1 MTHGEAVRFRHWAFG
16 KTAMMNRRRLLMLLG
31 GAAGASAVGTGA
43 FSSVTTNQDVSVE
56 VAGDTSGY
64 LALTPSTGPNSEYAT
79 VTGANQLGLNFS
91 DTAAGGQGVGT
102 DSVYTFDDVFQI
114 TNQGTQTIYI
124 WGTFDFAN
132 VPFSTD
138 AIYFYP
144 GNNRDQRLRDGQ
156 DEVLGLGVGES
167 ESIGVYIDTEAV
179 TTEQTL
185 PVTIRSAVEKPNASN
200 AVDQEDLA
208 TQTVSSPDGSIN
220 MTVDVSSGV
229 PNYTVTYEGTTYV
242 ESSPIGFNFS
252 GQEAFGT
259 DISGSGPN
267 ILVTGGERGTT
278 TEEWTPEWGE
288 FASVEEEYSYLTLNL
303 QETTE
308 DGRAAS
314 LEVRVFNS
322 GLGFRVVL
330 DDGFGEFSIDSENTE
345 FNFAGDY
352 DAWWIENEWVNPR
365 FEQEY
370 ATGTLSDIPSGGG
383 STRPNGNSVRRG
395 AHTPLTMDTGGNGPY
410 LSVHESNLKNYASLS
425 LASQSNAGSPEFAA
439 ELAPLPDGSSVKAS
453 APHMTPWRT
462 IQIGDTPGDLVGSQL
477 IPLLADPLDESVF
490 PSGDTSWL
498 ENGRKYV
505 GIWWTMIAG
514 SANWEYKSDSEISG
528 NPAAYIHGARTERM
542 KRYMR
547 FASEHGLD
555 SVLAEGWNEG
565 WSSYGAD
572 ADGTT
577 LEIGIDDSYPDFD
590 VNEVTEFGANLSTP
604 VEMTIHNETSGN
616 LGNYEDEI
624 KNESIFEDY
633 EDVGIRSI
641 KNGYVNDPG
650 LYDELN
656 DQEATHTHHSQRAV
670 NHHQTVIQ
678 AAAANRQMLE
688 IHEGIKPTG
697 EIRTYPNVAAREVV
711 KAQEYDGFG
720 ALGTNVGRDHHV
732 TLPFTRML
740 AGPTSYQPGIFDIT
754 FNDTDGDQI
763 QTTRAK
769 QLAMYPVY
777 LAGLQMAADR
787 IEAYIDSTFEIG
799 EFVQAQAGDLNNM
812 FTADQWRNAY
822 GAHYV
827 PVDPSRGDPDRESTA
842 TFTIK
847 NVTESGTYDLHL
859 RYASDEEDNRNVVTN
874 NGNPELTLLVN
885 GSERKLTPAFT
896 DYWDDWDIHTVSIDL
911 EAGDNTVAIEL
922 GPNEVGGL
930 NLNTIGVTEQNSD
943 PPFPAAYTDFEN
955 THTEK
960 ENYDTEPEFDFIKQ
974 VPTSWDETI
983 VVDAAIGEYIIVARR
998 NGEEWFLGAMTDGNA
1013 RGLTVPLDEFL
1024 TARDNGW
1031 SVTEYADASGTGVD
1045 SDPTKVE
1052 ISKYRASA
1060 SGTVAISMGAS
1071 GGTAM
1076 RIQPAD
1082 SPSVTVAE
1090 FDDPKG
1096 DDNGPGSYTYP
1107 SNDAF
1112 YDGAFDLRQ
1121 FTLTESESSYEFTFE
1136 VENLEKVFNAE
1147 YFSPQFF
1154 TVWVRDPSIS
1164 NGSNT
1169 ENGDLAVNVEFAN
1182 DWHYRIAASG
1192 LGRTNENFKRDII
1205 DANGEGLGIP
1215 EMTVSLTADT
1225 VTLVVEKDSLNI
1237 NLTNTEVIPVVGS
1250 ENFGTFRNVGE
1261 TAGEFNFGGARAGAT
1276 GNAPRVIDLITPDGV
1291 SQVEALAY
1299 NENNKAILPFVS
1311 L

>member
-1 MTHGEAVRFRHWAFG
+1 
-16 KTAMMNRRRLLMLLG
+16 MLLG

-43 FSSVTTNQDVSVE
+43 FSSITTNQDVSVE

-64 LALTPSTGPNSEYAT
+64 LGLTPSTGPNGEYAT

-102 DSVYTFDDVFQI
+102 DSVYTFDNVFQI

-144 GNNRDQRLRDGQ
+144 GNNRDERLRDGQ

-267 ILVTGGERGTT
+267 ILVTGGERGTA

-462 IQIGDTPGDLVGSQL
+462 IQIGDTPGDLIESQL
-477 IPLLADPLDESVF
+477 IPLLADPLDEAAF
-490 PSGDTSWL
+490 PGGDTSWL

-528 NPAAYIHGARTERM
+528 DPARYIHGARTERM

-555 SVLAEGWNEG
+555 SVLAEGWNKG
-565 WSSYGAD
+565 WSSYGAN
-572 ADGTT
+572 ADGTA

-624 KNESIFEDY
+624 ENEDIFEAY
-633 EDVGIRSI
+633 ESAGIRSI

-650 LYDELN
+650 LYDKLS

-711 KAQEYDGFG
+711 KAQEYDGFPDITG
-720 ALGTNVGRDHHV
+720 APLGSNVGRDHHV

-754 FNDTDGDQI
+754 FNDSEGQI

-812 FTADQWRNAY
+812 ITADQWRNAY

-827 PVDPSRGDPDRESTA
+827 PVDPSRGDPNRESTA
-842 TFTIK
+842 TFIIK
-847 NVTESGTYDLHL
+847 NVAEAGTYDLHL
-859 RYASDEEDNRNVVTN
+859 RYASDEEENRFEVTN
-874 NGNPELTLLVN
+874 NGPEFTLSVN
-885 GSERKLTPAFT
+885 GSKRKVTPAFT

-922 GPNEVGGL
+922 GLNEVGGL

-943 PPFPAAYTDFEN
+943 PPFPAAYTDFEDR
-955 THTEK
+955 HTER
-960 ENYDTEPEFDFIKQ
+960 ENYDTEPEFDFMKQ
-974 VPTSWDETI
+974 VPTNWDETT

-998 NGEEWFLGAMTDGNA
+998 SGEEWFLGAMTDGNA
-1013 RGLTVPLDEFL
+1013 RDLTVPLDEFL

-1031 SVTEYADASGTGVD
+1031 SVTEYADAPGTGVD

-1052 ISKYRASA
+1052 ISNYRASV
-1060 SGTVAISMGAS
+1060 SDIVTVSMGAS
-1071 GGTAM
+1071 GGAAM
-1076 RIQPAD
+1076 RIRPAD

-1107 SNDAF
+1107 TANNF
-1112 YDGAFDLRQ
+1112 NDGAFDLRSFRVLETDQ
-1121 FTLTESESSYEFTFE
+1121 KYRFTFE
-1136 VENLEKVFNAE
+1136 VEDLYDTFGGT
-1147 YFSPQFF
+1147 FSPHYFL
-1154 TVWVRDPSIS
+1154 VYLRDPEAD
-1164 NGSNT
+1164 GGRT
-1169 ENGDLAVNVEFAN
+1169 EKFEDKNLSPKLTANFAKA
-1182 DWHYRIAASG
+1182 WQYRIDASG
-1192 LGRTNENFKRDII
+1192 FGTGMI
-1205 DANGEGLGIP
+1205 DANGQKVATP
-1215 EMTVSLTADT
+1215 DVSANFESNTADISIP
-1225 VTLVVEKDSLNI
+1225 KS
-1237 NLTNTEVIPVVGS
+1237 VIGGDLSGWELLPVVASEESGS
-1250 ENFGTFRNVGE
+1250 LRSVKAD
-1261 TAGEFNFGGARAGAT
+1261 AGGFNFGGAKEDAVDS
-1276 GNAPRVIDLITPDGV
+1276 APQVIDMITPEGTTQ
-1291 SQVEALAY
+1291 SEALSYDKNTPAT
-1299 NENNKAILPFVS
+1299 LPFVS